1 MAFYLEKA
9 IFINRAPFKHLEIDF
24 KEKGINVLSA
34 INGRGKTTILSH
46 IVDALYELARSHYS
60 NEFEG
65 KENKYYRISTS
76 MFNLVSNEP
85 SFVYFRFIYDD
96 NKVDYID
103 IRNKCSQKD
112 YDNAINIVDKI
123 PYNKFSNSFENQSNI
138 KYWHIES
145 NKENHFR
152 SVFDNN
158 IITYFPSYR
167 YETPSYLS
175 DSYNIKTDYKID
187 TRFSGY
193 LKNPIEVVSGIRQ
206 IANWIMD
213 VVLDWE
219 TYKQTQQVQFP
230 DGVTRTVDNSP
241 ELTIWNNLNAV
252 LRDTL
257 SSKSIK
263 GLVRIGIGKRNSAGT
278 RISVVT
284 DNNGEIS
291 TISPNLFSLSSGESA
306 ILCCFGEILR
316 QADEIR
322 SNILLNDIQ
331 GIVLIDEVDKHLH
344 IKLQKEIL
352 PKLFQLFPNIQFI
365 VSSHSPFLNMGLAD
379 EAVDRT
385 QIIDLDNNGLVCEPT
400 NNDLYKE
407 VYEMMINENQRF
419 YNQYINLQAEV
430 AKMSTPIVITEGK
443 TDIVHILKAK
453 EKLGIA
459 TVFNTIQ
466 TENQPDG
473 DSDLQKLL
481 EQLSKVK
488 QNNKIIA
495 IFDRDIP
502 KTVQKMDDNGVGYK
516 SYGNNVFGFC
526 ISAPQ
531 SRIDKDQNE
540 ISIEYLYSD
549 DEIHSPLP
557 NGCKL
562 FFGDEFC
569 ETSGRHKE
577 DRDLILKNQNDRGKS
592 KIVENNGGQA
602 VYDINDNNVLAKK
615 ADFADAVKNDQISI
629 SQESWDNFKHIFEKL
644 DTIISL

>member
-9 IFINRAPFKHLEIDF
+9 IFINRAPFEHLELDF

-34 INGRGKTTILSH
+34 INGKGKTTILSH
-46 IVDALYELARSHYS
+46 IVDSFHELARSSFS

-65 KENKYYRISTS
+65 VEKTYYRYSS
-76 MFNLVSNEP
+76 PLNEIN
-85 SFVYFRFIYDD
+85 SGKFSVVFFRFRKDSQIWDYVDARNMCTKEQYDS
-96 NKVDYID
+96 YIPGNTISYND
-103 IRNKCSQKD
+103 INGILSR
-112 YDNAINIVDKI
+112 
-123 PYNKFSNSFENQSNI
+123 ERNI
-138 KYWHIES
+138 KKWSREA
-145 NKENHFR
+145 NKETIVSLF
-152 SVFDNN
+152 NN
-158 IITYFPSYR
+158 YILTYFPAYR
-167 YETPSYLS
+167 YEDP
-175 DSYNIKTDYKID
+175 
-187 TRFSGY
+187 GY
-193 LKNPIEVVSGIRQ
+193 LTDPYKVKLSFNKDLKMNGYLPNDIEVVSDLHNL
-206 IANWIMD
+206 ANWLMD
-213 VVLDWE
+213 IVLD
-219 TYKQTQQVQFP
+219 YHIY
-230 DGVTRTVDNSP
+230 NSP
-241 ELTIWNNLNAV
+241 ESLQLRYSFNNILSK
-252 LRDTL
+252 TL
-257 SSKSIK
+257 SGKVS
-263 GLVRIGIGKRNSAGT
+263 GDCRIGIGPRNNAGS
-278 RISVVT
+278 RVSIVQ
-284 DNNGEIS
+284 DRPNNVIDDIYP
-291 TISPNLFSLSSGESA
+291 TIFNISSGEAA
-306 ILCCFGEILR
+306 ILCLFGELLH
-316 QADEIR
+316 QAD
-322 SNILLNDIQ
+322 NIGELLDVT

-352 PKLFQLFPNIQFI
+352 PKLFKLFPNIQFI

-379 EAVDRT
+379 EAMDRT

-419 YNQYINLQAEV
+419 YDQYKKLQTEI
-430 AKMSTPIVITEGK
+430 KKLNTPIVITEGK

-459 TVFNTIQ
+459 TDFNTIQ

-473 DSDLQKLL
+473 DSDLQKML
-481 EQLSKVK
+481 EQLSKIK

-502 KTVQKMDDNGVGYK
+502 KTVQKLDDNGVGYK

-531 SRIDKDQNE
+531 SRIDKGQDA

-549 DEIHSPLP
+549 DEIHTQLS

-577 DRDLILKNQNDRGKS
+577 DKDLILKNQNDRGKS

-602 VYDINDNNVLAKK
+602 VYDINDNNILARK
-615 ADFADAVKNDQISI
+615 ADFADAIKNDQIEI
-629 SQESWDNFKHIFEKL
+629 SQNSWNNFKHIFDKI
-644 DTIISL
+644 DTIINL

>member
-9 IFINRAPFKHLEIDF
+9 IFINRAPFEHLELDF
-24 KEKGINVLSA
+24 NHNSISVLTA
-34 INGRGKTTILSH
+34 VNGKGKTTILSH

-65 KENKYYRISTS
+65 RENKYYRISAS
-76 MFNLVSNEP
+76 MFNLVSNKP
-85 SFVYFRFIYDD
+85 SFVYFRFINDGD
-96 NKVDYID
+96 KVDYID
-103 IRNKCSQKD
+103 IRNKCSKKD

-123 PYNKFSNSFENQSNI
+123 PFNKFANSIENQSNI

-145 NKENHFR
+145 EKEDHIH

-175 DSYNIKTDYKID
+175 GSYNIKTDYKID

-219 TYKQTQQVQFP
+219 TYKQTQQIQFP
-230 DGVTRTVDNSP
+230 DGETRTVDNSP
-241 ELTIWNNLNAV
+241 EVTIWNNLNEV

-257 SSKSIK
+257 SSKNIK
-263 GLVRIGIGKRNSAGT
+263 GLIRIGIGKRNSAGT

-322 SNILLNDIQ
+322 PNILLNDIQ

-344 IKLQKEIL
+344 IRLQKEIL
-352 PKLFQLFPNIQFI
+352 PKLFKLFPNIQFI

-379 EAVDRT
+379 EALDRT
-385 QIIDLDNNGLVCEPT
+385 QIIDLDNNGLICEPT
-400 NNDLYKE
+400 NNELYKE

-419 YNQYINLQAEV
+419 YDNYKKLQTELMELN
-430 AKMSTPIVITEGK
+430 KPIVITEGK

-453 EKLGIA
+453 EKLGI
-459 TVFNTIQ
+459 TTDFNTIQ
-466 TENQPDG
+466 TDNQPDG

-495 IFDRDIP
+495 IFDRDIS

-516 SYGNNVFGFC
+516 SYGNNVYGFC

-531 SRIDKDQNE
+531 SRKDEGQDD

-549 DEIHSPLP
+549 EEIHTPLS
-557 NGCKL
+557 NGCQL

-577 DRDLILKNQNDRGKS
+577 NKDLILKNQQDRGKP

-602 VYDINDNNVLAKK
+602 VYDLNDNNVLAKK
-615 ADFADAVKNDQISI
+615 VDFADAVKNDQIQI
-629 SQESWDNFKHIFEKL
+629 SQESWDNFRHIFDKINH
-644 DTIISL
+644 IISL